1 MTGFIGGGNMAEAII
16 KGILRSVNCGAQSK
30 ASGIIASEPDGL
42 RRKYLEQA
50 YGIKTTFSNKE
61 VASSCDII
69 ILAVKPQNMSIVL
82 DEIAEDITGEKIVV
96 SIAAGITLEYLQ
108 TKLKTSKLVRIMP
121 NTPALAQKGISA
133 MSVGEGFEDGDVPF
147 VRDIFLSVGRV
158 LLLSEKHMNAV
169 TALSG
174 SGPAFLMLFTEA
186 MIEGGI
192 SMGLSREQAAEL
204 AVQTFIGTAGLLDSG
219 LPPHKVREMVTSPG
233 GTTAAGL
240 SMLEEKGLK
249 NIVAETLEAA
259 KKRAEDLGRRK

>member
-1 MTGFIGGGNMAEAII
+1 MAEALI
-16 KGILRSVNCGAQSK
+16 KGILRSADSGVQTK
-30 ASGIIASEPDGL
+30 ANGIMVSEPKEQ
-42 RRKYLEQA
+42 RREYLEQT
-50 YGIKTTFSNKE
+50 YGIKTTPDNKE
-61 VASSCDII
+61 VVISCNTI
-69 ILAVKPQNMSIVL
+69 ILAVKPQNMSMVL
-82 DEIAEDITGEKIVV
+82 NEIATDVTGEKIVV

-121 NTPALAQKGISA
+121 NTPALVQKGISA
-133 MSVGEGFEDGDVPF
+133 MSAGGNFEDGDIPF

-158 LLLSEKHMNAV
+158 LLLPEKHINAV

-192 SMGLSREQAAEL
+192 RMGLSREQAAEL
-204 AVQTFIGTAGLLDSG
+204 AAQTFIGTAGLLESG

-249 NIVAETLEAA
+249 DIVAETLEAA
-259 KKRAEDLGRRK
+259 RKRAEDLGGGK